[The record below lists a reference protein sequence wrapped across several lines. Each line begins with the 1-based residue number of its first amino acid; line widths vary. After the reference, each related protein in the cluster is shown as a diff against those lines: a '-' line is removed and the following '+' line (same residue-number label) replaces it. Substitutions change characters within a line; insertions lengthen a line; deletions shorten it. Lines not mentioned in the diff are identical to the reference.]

1 MKINIPLQL
10 IVQLWVTQV
19 PYTNKKLLA
28 AIINVKNTEG
38 NFIPLKALLD
48 SGSQNNIMT
57 KECIDLLYLKGR
69 NINASVSG
77 INGTIL
83 NIKKNAVTTI
93 ANASKSFN
101 HT

>member
-1 MKINIPLQL
+1 
-10 IVQLWVTQV
+10 
-19 PYTNKKLLA
+19 
-28 AIINVKNTEG
+28 
-38 NFIPLKALLD
+38 
-48 SGSQNNIMT
+48 MT

-83 NIKKNAVTTI
+83 NIKKNAVTII

-101 HT
+101 HTLQFFIIPEITRITPVMHLNILNLAQIQKKLI